1 MGYFMGNFY
10 PSYGSVNYDTPDDNG
25 LVLPPSLA
33 PIPVVIVPIHRTDE
47 QLAQIGDVADDIIAK
62 LKAKGIYVKYD
73 DRNEYKPGWKFAE
86 YELKGVPV
94 RVAID

>member
-1 MGYFMGNFY
+1 MGALIMTH
-10 PSYGSVNYDTPDDNG
+10 SDDNG

-62 LKAKGIYVKYD
+62 LKAKGIHVKYD
-73 DRNEYKPGWKFAE
+73 DRNEYKPVGN
-86 YELKGVPV
+86 LPSTN
-94 RVAID
+94 